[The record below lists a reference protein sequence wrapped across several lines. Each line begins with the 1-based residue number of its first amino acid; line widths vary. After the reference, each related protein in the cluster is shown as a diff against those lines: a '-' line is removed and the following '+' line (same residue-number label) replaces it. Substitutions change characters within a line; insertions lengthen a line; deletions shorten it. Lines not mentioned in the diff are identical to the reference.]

1 MAYSLNGTSLES
13 LGFIAGQQ
21 TGSNIALTGFL
32 DMPSRLGKT
41 HHVWAE
47 GKGLQPYVGAGEIR
61 FGGRD
66 LKVTGYFKETDR
78 SLLLAKDKALTA
90 LVDGITTLVPLVTDW
105 GTFNVY
111 VVKITSQLLHET
123 ILQVNIEMREP
134 LVNLTGTLPSPDN
147 GEFGIDGYSFSQLGG
162 FLTKFNGERYG
173 RAGTKEQNFT
183 SWQHEGYQITKRG
196 APTLDFELFV
206 QANNYALFEG
216 KIRALYKLLGG
227 SGTRIINVV
236 RDQFREFF
244 VTDGF
249 AVNNIQ
255 VGDVVS
261 GLVSFKGVQ
270 VYSDFYFLTA
280 NNGDYITDNSNNKIL
295 IK

>member
-1 MAYSLNGTSLES
+1 MGYSLNGTSLES

-47 GKGLQPYVGAGEIR
+47 GKGLQPYVAPSEIR

-66 LKVTGYFKETDR
+66 LKLTGYFKEADR
-78 SLLLAKDKALTA
+78 SVLLTKDKSLTA
-90 LVDGITTLVPLVTDW
+90 LVDGITALVPLVTSW

-111 VVKITSQLLHET
+111 VTRINSQLLHET
-123 ILQVNIEMREP
+123 ILQVDIEMREP
-134 LVNLTGTLPSPDN
+134 VVNLSGTLPTPDY
-147 GEFGIDGYSFSQLGG
+147 GDFGIDGYSFELLGG

-173 RAGTKEQNFT
+173 RAGMKEQNFT
-183 SWQHEGYQITKRG
+183 AWQNEGFQITKTN
-196 APTLDFELFV
+196 APTLDLELFV
-206 QANNYALFEG
+206 SANNFALFEA
-216 KIRALYKLLGG
+216 KIRTLYKLLGG
-227 SGTRIINVV
+227 SGTRMLNVV
-236 RDQFREFF
+236 RDHFREFF

-249 AVNNIQ
+249 SVNNIRL
-255 VGDVVS
+255 GDLVS
-261 GLVSFKGVQ
+261 GLVSLRAVQ

-280 NNGDYITDNSNNKIL
+280 NNGDFITDNSNNKIL